1 FLSLSRSFCFSMTKT
16 LTRQLTWNNMTIGSD
31 GEEDHPNGG
40 PTTILTQ
47 PGGILLKE
55 TSLPSYLNKSGEDE
69 EEEEKV
75 PNGEAANH
83 HPLPS
88 ILIKQS
94 SIPGILS
101 KSESYARFL
110 AANQGTRRSTLLT
123 HTYTNVKVSYW
134 ATDPHA
140 KDYALRLVT
149 CFYAMFI
156 VIVGVVLELSNLI
169 AYGTEQVAH
178 LKDLLF
184 SVYMYGCSIAVIGF
198 CARNVL
204 VEHTNIKK
212 IRRNMAKLA
221 VYQEEPEMLTNS
233 STGSLYLRI
242 GCVVFGLIGVTYYV
256 LMALV
261 CVFGWE
267 GITANECSPSGIA
280 ISLMAGLFV
289 FFQMWFV
296 YCNGKIAINGNSR
309 YFISLGL
316 MHLVATN
323 LWLWIRYILYEEART
338 LKEIR
343 LAKFSDNSTSSDIL
357 QDILMMGWTGGT
369 AADSHH
375 NATEVMH
382 DSHGSHECIGVQC
395 LFGEFSEFMY
405 TCVVEYSLICAGI
418 AFVFWTN
425 CGVHGEGEK
434 IDEPRPR
441 LRKRNI
447 LTIDCSRTAEGLFS
461 GFVFLICTILAV
473 SLFNAYS
480 SDAYMAQIIF
490 LSTNIVFYGLAVVV
504 CCYAFWRMKVLAFD
518 HEPEEEDKSAEFLDE
533 ILLVVGLLGE
543 LVFCLGGLLAFI
555 NQKEIHALA
564 ILLFVSNLFRLIQV
578 AIQSGL
584 IMIGSR
590 LVLDIE
596 NPRTLRHK
604 PGKQVITLL
613 LIINLALFF
622 MNIFEAQK
630 AGVTDEVVQMY
641 GGRSWALI
649 VRGCSPLTVF
659 YRFHSS
665 VCFAEIWKKTFKVQR
680 ARTRSI

>member
-1 FLSLSRSFCFSMTKT
+1 MTKSLS
-16 LTRQLTWNNMTIGSD
+16 RQLTWNNMELSVD
-31 GEEDHPNGG
+31 DHNGEEAEHNDDLPNGFIKD
-40 PTTILTQ
+40 P
-47 PGGILLKE
+47 PG
-55 TSLPSYLNKSGEDE
+55 
-69 EEEEKV
+69 
-75 PNGEAANH
+75 
-83 HPLPS
+83 
-88 ILIKQS
+88 ILIKEPS
-94 SIPGILS
+94 HPGILT
-101 KSESYARFL
+101 KSDSYARFL
-110 AANQGTRRSTLLT
+110 ATNQGRRRSTLLT

-134 ATDPHA
+134 ATDPYA
-140 KDYALRLVT
+140 KDYALRLFT
-149 CFYAMFI
+149 CFYAIFI

-178 LKDLLF
+178 LKDLFF
-184 SVYMYGCSIAVIGF
+184 STYMYGCSIAVIGF

-204 VEHTNIKK
+204 VDHKNLKR
-212 IRRNMAKLA
+212 IRRNMAKMDI
-221 VYQEEPEMLTNS
+221 YQEEPEMLTNT
-233 STGSLYLRI
+233 STGSMYLRI
-242 GCVVFGLIGVTYYV
+242 GCVVFGLIGVVYYV
-256 LMALV
+256 LMSLV
-261 CVFGWE
+261 CTFGWE
-267 GITANECSPSGIA
+267 GITANECNASGIA
-280 ISLMAGLFV
+280 ISLMAAVFV

-296 YCNGKIAINGNSR
+296 YCNGKIAINGKSR
-309 YFISLGL
+309 YIISFGL

-323 LWLWIRYILYEEART
+323 LWLWIRYILYEEVQT

-343 LAKFSDNSTSSDIL
+343 LAKFHDNSTSSDIL
-357 QDILMMGWTGGT
+357 QEFLSIDWGSTGT
-369 AADSHH
+369 TDHHHDHH
-375 NATEVMH
+375 NTTDLIHAVT
-382 DSHGSHECIGVQC
+382 SGHECQGIQC
-395 LFGEFSEFMY
+395 LFGDFSEFMY
-405 TCVVEYSLICAGI
+405 TCVVEYSLICAGV

-434 IDEPRPR
+434 IEEPRQK

-447 LTIDCSRTAEGLFS
+447 VTIDCSRTAEGLFA

-480 SDAYMAQIIF
+480 TSAHMAQIIF
-490 LSTNIVFYGLAVVV
+490 LSTNIFFYAVAIVV
-504 CCYAFWRMKVLAFD
+504 CCYAFWRMKVLAFN
-518 HEPEEEDKSAEFLDE
+518 HEPAEEDESAEFLDE

-555 NQKEIHALA
+555 NNQDIHVLS
-564 ILLFVSNLFRLIQV
+564 ILLFVSNFLRLIQV

-596 NPRTLRHK
+596 NPKTIRYK

-630 AGVTDEVVQMY
+630 AGVTDEIVQMY

-659 YRFHSS
+659 FRFHSS

-680 ARTRSI
+680 ARTRSV

>member
-1 FLSLSRSFCFSMTKT
+1 ME
-16 LTRQLTWNNMTIGSD
+16 IGSD
-31 GEEDHPNGG
+31 GEGSIPNG
-40 PTTILTQ
+40 TT
-47 PGGILLKE
+47 PKE
-55 TSLPSYLNKSGEDE
+55 P
-69 EEEEKV
+69 
-75 PNGEAANH
+75 H
-83 HPLPS
+83 HG
-88 ILIKQS
+88 ILIKES
-94 SIPGILS
+94 SLIKEPSMPGILT
-101 KSESYARFL
+101 KSDSYARFL
-110 AANQGTRRSTLLT
+110 AANQNRRRSTLLT

-134 ATDPHA
+134 ATDPYA
-140 KDYALRLVT
+140 KDYAIRLFT
-149 CFYAMFI
+149 CFYAIFI

-178 LKDLLF
+178 LKDLFF
-184 SVYMYGCSIAVIGF
+184 SMYMYGCSIAVISF

-204 VEHTNIKK
+204 MEHKNIKK
-212 IRRNMAKLA
+212 IRRNLAKMA

-242 GCVVFGLIGVTYYV
+242 GCVVFGLIGVVYYV

-261 CVFGWE
+261 CTFGWD
-267 GITANECSPSGIA
+267 GITANECNASGIA
-280 ISLMAGLFV
+280 ISVMAALFV
-289 FFQMWFV
+289 FSQMWFV

-309 YFISLGL
+309 YYISLGL

-323 LWLWIRYILYEEART
+323 LWLWIRYILYEEAQT

-343 LAKFSDNSTSSDIL
+343 LAKFDHNSTSTSDIL
-357 QDILMMGWTGGT
+357 QDLL
-369 AADSHH
+369 A
-375 NATEVMH
+375 V
-382 DSHGSHECIGVQC
+382 DSHGGSHHDDNNSTDFIHALHTAHDCKGVQC

-405 TCVVEYSLICAGI
+405 TCVVEYSLICAGV

-434 IDEPRPR
+434 IDDPRPQR
-441 LRKRNI
+441 RKRNI
-447 LTIDCSRTAEGLFS
+447 VTIDCSRTAEGLFA
-461 GFVFLICTILAV
+461 GFLFLICTILAV
-473 SLFNAYS
+473 SLYNAYS
-480 SDAYMAQIIF
+480 TDAYMAQLIF
-490 LSTNIVFYGLAVVV
+490 LSTEIFFYGVAIVV
-504 CCYAFWRMKVLAFD
+504 CCYAFWRMKVLAFNHD
-518 HEPEEEDKSAEFLDE
+518 QDENDESAEFLDE

-543 LVFCLGGLLAFI
+543 LVFCLGGLLAFV
-555 NQKEIHALA
+555 NQNEIHALA
-564 ILLFVSNLFRLIQV
+564 VLLFVSNFLRLIQV
-578 AIQSGL
+578 TIQSGL

-596 NPRTLRHK
+596 NPKTIRYK

>member
-1 FLSLSRSFCFSMTKT
+1 APSLSISPSISSSYLSLVASLASFMSKS
-16 LTRQLTWNNMTIGSD
+16 LSRQLTWNNMEIGSD
-31 GEEDHPNGG
+31 GEEDHLDPQIPNGQ
-40 PTTILTQ
+40 TAKEQIH
-47 PGGILLKE
+47 GILIKE
-55 TSLPSYLNKSGEDE
+55 SSLPGILNKSD
-69 EEEEKV
+69 
-75 PNGEAANH
+75 
-83 HPLPS
+83 
-88 ILIKQS
+88 
-94 SIPGILS
+94 
-101 KSESYARFL
+101 SYARFL
-110 AANQGTRRSTLLT
+110 AVNQGTRRSTLLT

-134 ATDPHA
+134 ATDPNA
-140 KDYALRLVT
+140 KDYALRLFT

-184 SVYMYGCSIAVIGF
+184 AAYMYGFSIAVIGF

-204 VEHTNIKK
+204 MEHKNIKK
-212 IRRNMAKLA
+212 IRRNLAKLDS
-221 VYQEEPEMLTNS
+221 YQEEPEMLTNS

-242 GCVVFGLIGVTYYV
+242 GCVVFGLIGVVYYV

-261 CVFGWE
+261 CTFGWE
-267 GITANECSPSGIA
+267 GITANECNGSGIA
-280 ISLMAGLFV
+280 ISLMAAFFI

-323 LWLWIRYILYEEART
+323 LWLWIRYILYEEAQT

-343 LAKFSDNSTSSDIL
+343 LAKFNDNTSSSDIL
-357 QDILMMGWTGGT
+357 QDFLSIDWGSGG
-369 AADSHH
+369 APVHHDLSLESH
-375 NATEVMH
+375 NSTDLIH
-382 DSHGSHECIGVQC
+382 DLHSAHDCRGVQC

-405 TCVVEYSLICAGI
+405 TCVVEYSLICAGV

-425 CGVHGEGEK
+425 CGAHGEGET
-434 IDEPRPR
+434 IENPRPKM
-441 LRKRNI
+441 RKRNI
-447 LTIDCSRTAEGLFS
+447 VTIDCSRTAEGLFA

-480 SDAYMAQIIF
+480 NDAHMAQIIF
-490 LSTNIVFYGLAVVV
+490 LSTNIFFYGVAIIV
-504 CCYAFWRMKVLAFD
+504 CCYAFWRMKVLAFNND
-518 HEPEEEDKSAEFLDE
+518 IVEEDASAEFLDE

-543 LVFCLGGLLAFI
+543 LVFTLGGLLAFV
-555 NQKEIHALA
+555 NQHEYHALA
-564 ILLFVSNLFRLIQV
+564 VLLFVSNLLRLLQV
-578 AIQSGL
+578 TIQSGL

-596 NPRTLRHK
+596 NPKTIRYK

-613 LIINLALFF
+613 LIVNLALFF

-680 ARTRSI
+680 ARTRSV